1 MQREVRIDFER
12 IQEHMLV
19 GARRAAVFL
28 GLGVNAARDPEF
40 TAYGLTDIADIQ
52 LIRSNH
58 DEATVRSFKREFE
71 SWIAG
76 NGLRELLE
84 AFAHFLD
91 QIFEACLTV
100 QEVQGNKRLPAREAL
115 KKFEGERFPN
125 KLCLIHQNFQIA
137 PERPS
142 FLISL
147 QRARNCLTHR
157 RGVVGPKDCK
167 GSDSLV
173 VNWRGIDVV
182 VREPTG
188 AETHINTAIKE
199 RKILKDGGDVLLRFV
214 DRERR
219 FSRGD
224 VLRVEPRDLA
234 EICWYVVQE
243 SKRLTD
249 SAIGYAK
256 STGVQIGE
264 SKQGI

>member
-1 MQREVRIDFER
+1 MRIDFEG
-12 IQEHMLV
+12 IQERMLV

-40 TAYGLTDIADIQ
+40 SAYGLTDIADMQ

-58 DEATVRSFKREFE
+58 DESAVRSFKLEFE

-91 QIFEACLTV
+91 QSFEACLTV
-100 QEVQGNKRLPAREAL
+100 REVQRNKRMPAFEAIRKFDRET
-115 KKFEGERFPN
+115 FPN
-125 KLCLIHQNFQIA
+125 KLGLIHQEFQVT
-137 PERPS
+137 PERSS

-157 RGVVGPKDCK
+157 RGVVGSRDCNN
-167 GSDSLV
+167 SDTLV
-173 VNWRGIDVV
+173 VNWRGMDIV

-188 AETHINTAIKE
+188 VETHLPTAIMGST
-199 RKILKDGGDVLLRFV
+199 ILKDGGDVLLRFV
-214 DRERR
+214 DRECR
-219 FSRGD
+219 FTQGD

-243 SKRLTD
+243 SKRLTG
-249 SAIGYAK
+249 SAISYAK
-256 STGVQIGE
+256 SCGVPRR
-264 SKQGI
+264 SYR